1 MKVKHHSGR
10 NIRIV
15 YTLIRITN
23 VPYISVQS
31 ATFSTLFSELL
42 GQGLCTALAVKGERS
57 RPIPLGCRLPDC
69 CFTMFLSSLAAR
81 INYVYLF
88 EMDPRAV
95 SSPLE
100 VFNNVAAETV
110 IYLANLLMYYKV

>member
-1 MKVKHHSGR
+1 
-10 NIRIV
+10 
-15 YTLIRITN
+15 
-23 VPYISVQS
+23 
-31 ATFSTLFSELL
+31 
-42 GQGLCTALAVKGERS
+42 
-57 RPIPLGCRLPDC
+57 
-69 CFTMFLSSLAAR
+69 MFLSSLAAR